1 MGLPRPGARNR
12 LGAAGPPRDFLW
24 TAAASILHPMTWM
37 AHRVR
42 YVGVVAVDGGR
53 GRGRPKRLVRRVRRR
68 SSSKRRAQ
76 SL

>member
-42 YVGVVAVDGGR
+42 YVGVVAVDGGWR
-53 GRGRPKRLVRRVRRR
+53 FGSSVLREVRFLV
-68 SSSKRRAQ
+68 KED
-76 SL
+76 